1 MLIWANLHG
10 AFIAGFVTW
19 LVYGIGIGWDAL
31 SSRLDPGGAN
41 PAKFLRYY
49 LLGGGLAFLAS
60 LMNPSGIGLWKN
72 SLAYIG
78 NRYLVNHTMEYL
90 PADFHDP
97 RTWSILIFIGLWLVV
112 MGLKKN
118 KMEAGSLFTAAAWLL
133 MGLYSLR
140 NIPLFALSATPLLAQ
155 GLEEIFIDHPVRLT
169 FLDRLQQLDARLV
182 QMDARTRGPLWLIL
196 AVLIATAGLQA
207 GVRLDASHLGNRFDP
222 QVFPVAAVDW
232 LETHPQKGEMFNYFT
247 WGGYLLYRGWP
258 DERVF
263 IDGQTDFY
271 GEDLTRQYGQV
282 IDLEK
287 GWESVIDRYQVGWA
301 ILPVSEPAGYALRQE
316 LGWEL
321 IYKDGTAVILRKK
334 D

>member
-1 MLIWANLHG
+1 
-10 AFIAGFVTW
+10 
-19 LVYGIGIGWDAL
+19 
-31 SSRLDPGGAN
+31 
-41 PAKFLRYY
+41 
-49 LLGGGLAFLAS
+49 
-60 LMNPSGIGLWKN
+60 
-72 SLAYIG
+72 
-78 NRYLVNHTMEYL
+78 
-90 PADFHDP
+90 
-97 RTWSILIFIGLWLVV
+97 
-112 MGLKKN
+112 
-118 KMEAGSLFTAAAWLL
+118 
-133 MGLYSLR
+133 
-140 NIPLFALSATPLLAQ
+140 
-155 GLEEIFIDHPVRLT
+155 
-169 FLDRLQQLDARLV
+169 
-182 QMDARTRGPLWLIL
+182 
-196 AVLIATAGLQA
+196 
-207 GVRLDASHLGNRFDP
+207 
-222 QVFPVAAVDW
+222 
-232 LETHPQKGEMFNYFT
+232 MFNYFT